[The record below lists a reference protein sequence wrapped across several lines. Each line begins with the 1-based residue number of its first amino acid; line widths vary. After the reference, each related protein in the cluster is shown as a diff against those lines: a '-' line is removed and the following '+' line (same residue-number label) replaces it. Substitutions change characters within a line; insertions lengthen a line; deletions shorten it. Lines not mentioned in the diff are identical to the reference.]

1 MTRTLIIVT
10 VALVSLGLG
19 YSIGTVK
26 NSVEEKFAIV
36 DTIVD
41 SELRTSDTLQNA
53 TGTTLKQKEDFD
65 DFILKFISDSLYQL
79 DRIKF
84 PLKSQQS
91 DSDEVDSTI
100 IEKSNWKTVRLFW
113 GEQYKPQI
121 YDNFKREM
129 RDTDERLFCWEGI
142 ENGINVEYRFNRIKG
157 LWYLTEFNDFS
168 D

>member
-19 YSIGTVK
+19 YFIGTVK
-26 NSVEEKFAIV
+26 SSVDEKFA
-36 DTIVD
+36 TIDNVV
-41 SELRTSDTLQNA
+41 STLDTLQEPK
-53 TGTTLKQKEDFD
+53 GTRNTKGDKEGFD
-65 DFILKFISDSLYQL
+65 NFILKFISDSLYQL
-79 DRIKF
+79 DRTKF
-84 PLKSQQS
+84 PLKSQQW
-91 DSDEVDSTI
+91 DSDEVDSTR
-100 IEKSNWKTVRLFW
+100 IEKNNWKTVRLFW
-113 GEQYKPQI
+113 GEEYRPQI

-142 ENGINVEYRFNRIKG
+142 ENGINIEYRFNRIKG

>member
-1 MTRTLIIVT
+1 MKRTLIIVII
-10 VALVSLGLG
+10 AFVSLGLG
-19 YSIGTVK
+19 YFIGTVK
-26 NSVEEKFAIV
+26 SSVDEKFA
-36 DTIVD
+36 TIDNVI
-41 SELRTSDTLQNA
+41 STLDTLQEPKGTRNA
-53 TGTTLKQKEDFD
+53 KSGKEDFD
-65 DFILKFISDSLYQL
+65 NFILKFISDSLYQL

-84 PLKSQQS
+84 PLKSQQW
-91 DSDEVDSTI
+91 DFDEVDSTR
-100 IEKSNWKTVRLFW
+100 IEKNNWKTVRLFW
-113 GEQYKPQI
+113 GEEYRPQI

>member
-1 MTRTLIIVT
+1 MNKTLIVVI

-19 YSIGTVK
+19 YFIGTVK
-26 NSVEEKFAIV
+26 SSVDEKFA
-36 DTIVD
+36 TIDNVVSTLD
-41 SELRTSDTLQNA
+41 SLQEP
-53 TGTTLKQKEDFD
+53 TGTRNTKNKEDFD
-65 DFILKFISDSLYQL
+65 DFIYKFIGDSLYQL

-84 PLKSQQS
+84 PLKSQQW
-91 DSDEVDSTI
+91 DSDEVDSTR
-100 IEKSNWKTVRLFW
+100 IEKDNWKTVRLFW
-113 GEQYKPQI
+113 GEQYRPQI

-142 ENGINVEYRFNRIKG
+142 ENGINVEYKFNRIKG

>member
-19 YSIGTVK
+19 YFIGTVK

-53 TGTTLKQKEDFD
+53 AGTRLKQKEDFD

-84 PLKSQQS
+84 PLKSQQW
-91 DSDEVDSTI
+91 DSDEVDSTR

-113 GEQYKPQI
+113 GEQYRPQI

-142 ENGINVEYRFNRIKG
+142 ENGINVEYRFNRING

>member
-1 MTRTLIIVT
+1 MNRTLIIVT

-19 YSIGTVK
+19 YFIGIVK
-26 NSVEEKFAIV
+26 SAVDEKFATMDNV
-36 DTIVD
+36 LST
-41 SELRTSDTLQNA
+41 LDTLQEPSRTRNKK
-53 TGTTLKQKEDFD
+53 GKEDFD
-65 DFILKFISDSLYQL
+65 DFIYKFISDSLYQL

-84 PLKSQQS
+84 PLKSQHWY
-91 DSDEVDSTI
+91 SDEVDSTR
-100 IEKSNWKTVRLFW
+100 IERDNWKTVRLFW
-113 GEQYKPQI
+113 GEQYRPQI